1 MESRVDGVALIPS
14 GKAALLLEELEEG
27 LGIVA
32 VDLHLLEAREL
43 RAVGQLAEVVDALVR
58 TRGLLAKLVS
68 GEVKDLEALLMVLLV
83 ELLQLLILRSET
95 TARGRID
102 DKQDLVGILLEA
114 NHLALSVLYREIIY
128 SSHFDSL

>member
-1 MESRVDGVALIPS
+1 M
-14 GKAALLLEELEEG
+14 
-27 LGIVA
+27 
-32 VDLHLLEAREL
+32 
-43 RAVGQLAEVVDALVR
+43 DALVR
-58 TRGLLAKLVS
+58 TRGLLAKLVA
-68 GEVKDLEALLMVLLV
+68 GEVEDLEALLMVLLV

>member
-58 TRGLLAKLVS
+58 TRGLLAKLVA
-68 GEVKDLEALLMVLLV
+68 GEIEDFKALGVIFLSRRFSATSLSTLFLLYIRNAYAV
-83 ELLQLLILRSET
+83 RLLRPT
-95 TARGRID
+95 RP
-102 DKQDLVGILLEA
+102 
-114 NHLALSVLYREIIY
+114 LS
-128 SSHFDSL
+128 